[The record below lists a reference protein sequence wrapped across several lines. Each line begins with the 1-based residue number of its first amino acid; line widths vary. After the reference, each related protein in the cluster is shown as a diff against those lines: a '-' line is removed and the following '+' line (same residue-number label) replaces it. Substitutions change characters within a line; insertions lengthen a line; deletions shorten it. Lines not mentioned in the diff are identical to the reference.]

1 MTFALHRPARLTVAA
16 LGLGT
21 LIAGIG
27 LVSAAAPAHAASV
40 NVTTQADDSD
50 SAGCSSGLLDPGPDG
65 LWSLR
70 EAVCFAN
77 ATGGPDTIALP
88 AGVYTLNAPLEI
100 TGDVSISGAGMNA
113 TTIDASATQKAIEAY
128 SFVGS
133 MELGLDQLTIVGGN
147 AAGGFADG
155 GGISTFFVDTFLNN
169 VRVTGGTAASGG
181 GIASIYGSLTVLD
194 SIVDG
199 NTASDFGGGV
209 FVVGELYM
217 QRTTVSGNGAQTGGG
232 LVLESNGP
240 DVSTIEQSTLSGNTA
255 SGNGGG
261 IALPPTHQGQTIV
274 TDTTIV
280 GNTAAGSGGAVHSA
294 GSAVGEL
301 LLTSTTV
308 TGNTA
313 AAGGGIAQSSGTVIV
328 QHSIVAENTGGDL
341 SGAAGGAG
349 NIVGVAGGTVVDGAN
364 GNRAGTSG
372 APLDPQLRELGSF
385 GGPTE
390 TRVPLPSSPAIDTAL
405 SCGAID
411 QRGES
416 RLGGAGCDVGAVELT
431 AAPDTTIVTGPTS
444 PIASGDATF
453 SLSASAGT
461 GPYTFECDLG
471 QTGIFEIC
479 PTGPTLS
486 GLVDGSHTLAVRA
499 IDALGATDP
508 SASEYTWTVDL
519 TAPVVAW
526 DSVSPGTASGST
538 STFAFSATDASA
550 IAGFECSLDGAAF
563 TACTS
568 PVTTPALSAGA
579 HSFRVRA
586 SDSVGNVSEIAEQS
600 WTVAAAASTG
610 GNTPSVDEIAKT
622 GGERPDA
629 LVAAAIA
636 LLFAGSLIL
645 ATRLRRRA

>member
-21 LIAGIG
+21 LVAGIG

-416 RLGGAGCDVGAVELT
+416 RLGAPAVMS
-431 AAPDTTIVTGPTS
+431 APS
-444 PIASGDATF
+444 S
-453 SLSASAGT
+453 
-461 GPYTFECDLG
+461 
-471 QTGIFEIC
+471 
-479 PTGPTLS
+479 
-486 GLVDGSHTLAVRA
+486 
-499 IDALGATDP
+499 
-508 SASEYTWTVDL
+508 
-519 TAPVVAW
+519 
-526 DSVSPGTASGST
+526 
-538 STFAFSATDASA
+538 
-550 IAGFECSLDGAAF
+550 
-563 TACTS
+563 
-568 PVTTPALSAGA
+568 
-579 HSFRVRA
+579 
-586 SDSVGNVSEIAEQS
+586 
-600 WTVAAAASTG
+600 
-610 GNTPSVDEIAKT
+610 
-622 GGERPDA
+622 
-629 LVAAAIA
+629 
-636 LLFAGSLIL
+636 
-645 ATRLRRRA
+645 

>member
-1 MTFALHRPARLTVAA
+1 MTFAHQRPIRLSAAA

-27 LVSAAAPAHAASV
+27 LVSTAAPAHAASV
-40 NVTTQADDSD
+40 NVTTQADVSD

-70 EAVCFAN
+70 EAVCFTN
-77 ATGGPDTIALP
+77 ALGGPDTIALP
-88 AGVYTLNAPLEI
+88 AGVYPLNAPLEI

-128 SFVGS
+128 SFGS
-133 MELGLDQLTIVGGN
+133 MELGLAQLTIIGGN

-155 GGISTFFVDTFLNN
+155 GGISTFVVDTILNS

-181 GIASIYGSLTVLD
+181 GIASIYGSLTMLD
-194 SIVDG
+194 SIVDE
-199 NTASDFGGGV
+199 NTASSSGGGV

-217 QRTTVSGNGAQTGGG
+217 QRTTVSGNSAQTGGG

-240 DVSTIEQSTLSGNTA
+240 DVSTIEQSTFSGNTA

-261 IALPPTHQGQTIV
+261 VALPSVHQGQTIV

-294 GSAVGEL
+294 GGAVGEL

-313 AAGGGIAQSSGTVIV
+313 VTGGGVAQSSGTVIV
-328 QHSIVAENTGGDL
+328 QHSIVAENAGGDL
-341 SGAAGGAG
+341 SGAAGGEG
-349 NIVGVAGGTVVDGAN
+349 NIVGVAGGTVIDGSN
-364 GNRAGTSG
+364 GNRAGTSS
-372 APLDPQLRELGSF
+372 APLDPQLRALGSF

-416 RLGGAGCDVGAVELT
+416 RPVGAGCDVGAVELT

-471 QTGIFEIC
+471 QTGTFESC
-479 PTGPTLS
+479 PTGPTFS

-579 HSFRVRA
+579 HNFRVRA

-610 GNTPSVDEIAKT
+610 GNAPSVEEIAKT